1 MNTSRSIATV
11 QNPDLVTTT
20 LLVNGEQLSAAYA
33 VKSIL
38 VNREVNR
45 IPYAQLIILDG
56 EAASQEFELS
66 NTDLFIPGSEIEI
79 KAGYHSDEES
89 IFKGIVISH
98 GIKIRDGASA
108 LIVECKDPAVKMTVG
123 TKSAYFYE
131 STDSDII
138 EQLVANYSGLSADV
152 EATNVTHKELVQY
165 QTSDWDFLMLRA
177 QANGKLGFV
186 ENGNIQIKE
195 PNLSQEPVETVAYG
209 ATMLAFDGEI
219 DARDQLKKITAYSWN
234 AGDQELIET
243 EAADANVNL
252 NGNLSKRELSEIIN
266 LDNLKLK
273 HGGQLN
279 TDQLQQWA
287 DAKARVQ
294 ELARNRG
301 RVRFIGIPQVKP
313 DTIIKLEGVG
323 NRFNG
328 NAYIT
333 GVRHEIADGTWTVD
347 AQFGLEPKWFSE
359 TYNVNSQPAAGLVAA
374 VQGLQTGIV
383 TQLEEDPKGED
394 RILVNIPIID
404 ATSEGIWARV
414 ATLDAGDSRGSFFRP
429 EVGDEVIVGFI
440 NNDPNYAVVLGGVNS
455 SSKPA
460 PLAASDDNHEKG
472 FVTRSGMKLLFNDEK
487 SSVTI
492 ETPAGRIVVIDDD
505 AEEIKIDDAGAN
517 SIILNTDGIEISS
530 SADINI
536 KASGDLNLE
545 GTNVNIKANAEF
557 KAEGGAGAE
566 LSTSAVAVLKGSLV
580 QIN

>member
-1 MNTSRSIATV
+1 MNTSRSIATA

-98 GIKIRDGASA
+98 GIKIRDAASA

-165 QTSDWDFLMLRA
+165 QTSDWDFMMLRA

-186 ENGNIQIKE
+186 ENGNIKVKE

-252 NGNLSKRELSEIIN
+252 NGNLSKNELSEIIN
-266 LDNLKLK
+266 LGNLKLK

-279 TDQLQQWA
+279 TDQLQKWA
-287 DAKARVQ
+287 DAKAKIQ

-347 AQFGLEPKWFSE
+347 AQFGLDPKWFSE

-383 TQLEEDPKGED
+383 TQLQEDPEGED

-414 ATLDAGDSRGSFFRP
+414 ATLDAGESRGSFFRP

-472 FVTRSGMKLLFNDEK
+472 FVTRSGIKLLFNDEK

-492 ETPAGRIVVIDDD
+492 KTPAGRIVVIDDD

-536 KASGDLNLE
+536 KATGDLNLE

>member
-1 MNTSRSIATV
+1 MNTSRSIATA

-98 GIKIRDGASA
+98 GIKIRDAASA

-131 STDSDII
+131 SSDSDII

-252 NGNLSKRELSEIIN
+252 NGNLSKSELSEIIN
-266 LDNLKLK
+266 LENLTLK

-287 DAKARVQ
+287 DAKAKIQ

-383 TQLEEDPKGED
+383 TQLEEDPEGED

-472 FVTRSGMKLLFNDEK
+472 FVTRSGIKLLFNDEK

>member
-1 MNTSRSIATV
+1 MNTSRSIATA

-20 LLVNGEQLSAAYA
+20 LLVNGEQLSAAYS
-33 VKSIL
+33 VKSIV

-45 IPYAQLIILDG
+45 IPYAQLVILDG
-56 EAASQEFELS
+56 EAASQDFELS
-66 NTDLFIPGSEIEI
+66 NTTLFEPGSEIEI

-89 IFKGIVISH
+89 LFKGIVIRH
-98 GIKIRDGASA
+98 GIKIRDAASA

-138 EQLVANYSGLSADV
+138 EQLISKYTGLSAAV
-152 EATNVTHKELVQY
+152 EATRVTHKELVQY
-165 QTSDWDFLMLRA
+165 QTSDWDFMMLRA

-186 ENGNIQIKE
+186 EDGSIQIKE
-195 PNLSQEPVETVAYG
+195 PNLTQAPVETVAYG

-234 AGDQELIET
+234 AADQELTET
-243 EAADANVNL
+243 EAAEANINL
-252 NGNLSKRELSEIIN
+252 NGNLSKNELAAVIN
-266 LDNLKLK
+266 LDNLSLK
-273 HGGQLN
+273 HGGQLD
-279 TDQLQQWA
+279 TPQLQQWA
-287 DAKARVQ
+287 DAKAKIQ
-294 ELARNRG
+294 QLARNRG
-301 RVRFIGIPQVKP
+301 RVQFIGIPKVKP

-323 NRFNG
+323 DRFNG

-333 GVRHEIADGTWTVD
+333 GVQHEIADGTWTVH
-347 AQFGLEPKWFSE
+347 AQFGLDPKWFSE
-359 TYNVNSQPAAGLVAA
+359 TYTVNSQPAAGLVAA

-383 TQLEEDPKGED
+383 TQLEEDPQGED

-404 ATSEGIWARV
+404 AASEGIWARV
-414 ATLDAGDSRGSFFRP
+414 ATLDAGENRGSFFRP

-440 NNDPNYAVVLGGVNS
+440 NSDPNYAVVLGAVNS
-455 SSKPA
+455 SNKPA
-460 PLAASDDNHEKG
+460 PLPASDDNHEKG

-487 SSVTI
+487 ASVTI
-492 ETPAGRIVVIDDD
+492 ETPAGRIVVIDDE

-517 SIILNTDGIEISS
+517 SIILDSDGIEISS

-557 KAEGGAGAE
+557 KAEGSAGAE
-566 LSTSAVAVLKGSLV
+566 LSTSAIAVLKGSLV

>member
-1 MNTSRSIATV
+1 MNTSRSIATA

-20 LLVNGEQLSAAYA
+20 ILVNGEQLSAAYA

-66 NTDLFIPGSEIEI
+66 NTDLFVPGSEIEI

-98 GIKIRDGASA
+98 GIKIRDAASA

-131 STDSDII
+131 SSDSDII
-138 EQLVANYSGLSADV
+138 EQLISAYNGLSADV
-152 EATNVTHKELVQY
+152 EATSVTHKELVQY
-165 QTSDWDFLMLRA
+165 QTSDWDFMMLRT

-186 ENGNIQIKE
+186 DNGSIQIKE

-219 DARDQLKKITAYSWN
+219 DARDQVKKITAYSWN

-252 NGNLSKRELSEIIN
+252 NGDLSKNN
-266 LDNLKLK
+266 LAEVVNLENLALK
-273 HGGQLN
+273 HGGQL
-279 TDQLQQWA
+279 TTSQLQQWA
-287 DAKARVQ
+287 DAKAKIQ

-301 RVRFIGIPQVKP
+301 RVQFIGIPQVKP

-333 GVRHEIADGTWTVD
+333 GVRHEIADGTWTID
-347 AQFGLEPKWFSE
+347 AQFGLDPKWFSE
-359 TYNVNSQPAAGLVAA
+359 TYNVNAQPAAGLVAA

-383 TQLEEDPKGED
+383 TQLEEDPEGED
-394 RILVNIPIID
+394 RILINISIID
-404 ATSEGIWARV
+404 AASEGIWARV
-414 ATLDAGDSRGSFFRP
+414 ATLDAGESRGSFFRP
-429 EVGDEVIVGFI
+429 EVGDEVVVGFI
-440 NNDPNYAVVLGGVNS
+440 NSDPNYAVVLGGVNS
-455 SSKPA
+455 SKKPA
-460 PLAASDDNHEKG
+460 PLQASDDNHEKG

-492 ETPAGRIVVIDDD
+492 ETPAGRVIVIDDD
-505 AEEIKIDDAGAN
+505 AEEIKIDDAGSN
-517 SIILNTDGIEISS
+517 SIILNTDGIEINS

>member
-1 MNTSRSIATV
+1 MNTSRSIATA

-98 GIKIRDGASA
+98 GIKIRDAASA

-165 QTSDWDFLMLRA
+165 QTSDWDFMMLRA

-186 ENGNIQIKE
+186 ENGNIHIKE
-195 PNLSQEPVETVAYG
+195 PNLSQEPEETVAYG

-234 AGDQELIET
+234 AGDQQLIET
-243 EAADANVNL
+243 EAANANVNL
-252 NGNLSKRELSEIIN
+252 NGNLSKNELSEIIN

-287 DAKARVQ
+287 DAKAKIQ

-328 NAYIT
+328 NAYVT

-383 TQLEEDPKGED
+383 TQLEEDPEGED

-404 ATSEGIWARV
+404 AASEGIWARV

-455 SSKPA
+455 SNKPA
-460 PLAASDDNHEKG
+460 PLQASDDNHEKG
-472 FVTRSGMKLLFNDEK
+472 FVTRSGMKLIFNDEK

-492 ETPAGRIVVIDDD
+492 ETPGGRIVVIDDD
-505 AEEIKIDDAGAN
+505 AEEIKIDDAGSN
-517 SIILNTDGIEISS
+517 SIILNTGGIEISS